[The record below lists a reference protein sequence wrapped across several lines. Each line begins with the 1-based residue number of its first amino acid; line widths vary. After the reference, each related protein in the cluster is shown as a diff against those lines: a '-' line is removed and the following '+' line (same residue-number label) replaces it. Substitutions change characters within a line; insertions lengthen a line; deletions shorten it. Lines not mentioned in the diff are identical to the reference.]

1 VGEVSKNI
9 YIGLI
14 CSCREKIATITIS
27 KNIGSPRTDFV
38 AMVEHAETLAPV
50 PAMVGSCL

>member
-1 VGEVSKNI
+1 MGEVSKNI